1 MKRIITFFLLI
12 GLLITFLPLPNLASP
27 QEPHDSEMPQ
37 NRKLKRQQKMEVS
50 RLEANKK
57 EQIAKEQKKRNIE
70 AKEKSVDKNKKVKK
84 FTTDQDL
91 PETAKK
97 RNIP

>member
-1 MKRIITFFLLI
+1 
-12 GLLITFLPLPNLASP
+12 
-27 QEPHDSEMPQ
+27 
-37 NRKLKRQQKMEVS
+37 MEVAT
-50 RLEANKK
+50 LEANKK
-57 EQIAKEQKKRNIE
+57 EQLAKEQKKRNIE

-91 PETAKK
+91 PETVKK